1 MRHHDSV
8 QMQLSGKN
16 RKITGLAKY
25 SKHDT
30 AGEMYP
36 WLRVTQHLYFII
48 TYWCVWFRLLDKT
61 VKQFNLSWRKASEH
75 LRYTYRN
82 TKIKQG
88 KFCLRYYFRVK
99 AKYSNWNCYSVDYFI
114 EKLNIFTW
122 LNSCS
127 IWFMLGGKIKRTVY
141 TRYKQ
146 LQRLLFRCKATFLF
160 SVTLN
165 WIWQCSVLCWTDR
178 MVWKLRAFW

>member
-1 MRHHDSV
+1 MRHHDSE

-16 RKITGLAKY
+16 RKITRLAKY

-48 TYWCVWFRLLDKT
+48 TYWCVWFRLLDNT

-88 KFCLRYYFRVK
+88 KFCLRYHFRIK
-99 AKYSNWNCYSVDYFI
+99 DKYSNWNCYSVDYFI

-127 IWFMLGGKIKRTVY
+127 IY
-141 TRYKQ
+141 D
-146 LQRLLFRCKATFLF
+146 
-160 SVTLN
+160 S
-165 WIWQCSVLCWTDR
+165 CSVERLRELCTHDINNFSDFFSGAKQHFCFR
-178 MVWKLRAFW
+178 LP

>member
-1 MRHHDSV
+1 MIQQEKCILDSEWHNTFT
-8 QMQLSGKN
+8 LS
-16 RKITGLAKY
+16 
-25 SKHDT
+25 
-30 AGEMYP
+30 
-36 WLRVTQHLYFII
+36 
-48 TYWCVWFRLLDKT
+48 LLIDAFGSGCWIKRWT
-61 VKQFNLSWRKASEH
+61 NLSWRKANEH

-88 KFCLRYYFRVK
+88 KFCLRYHFRVK
-99 AKYSNWNCYSVDYFI
+99 DKYSNWNCYSVDYFI

-141 TRYKQ
+141 TWYKQ
-146 LQRLLFRCKATFLF
+146 LQRLFFRCKATFLF

-178 MVWKLRAFW
+178 MVWKLRTFW